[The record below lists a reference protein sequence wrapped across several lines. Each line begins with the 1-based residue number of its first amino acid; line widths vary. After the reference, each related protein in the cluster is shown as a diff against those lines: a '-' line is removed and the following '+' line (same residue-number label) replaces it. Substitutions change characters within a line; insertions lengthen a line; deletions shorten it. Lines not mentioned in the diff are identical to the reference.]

1 MVHNLDVEP
10 KRKKYKRSS
19 TGYKGV
25 IIRPNGTYQMQ
36 YGSNGRRK
44 NDGTILQ
51 RKIVTGFKT
60 AIQAAHAYDEAA
72 IKAGRKK
79 STLNFPTRN
88 YQKEKQE
95 KQKEQEKEKKPNK
108 QKKQG
113 KQGKQE
119 KQKSTEMKDL
129 LTMEEYKEMLQASM

>member
-44 NDGTILQ
+44 NDGTVLQ

-79 STLNFPTRN
+79 SSLNFPN
-88 YQKEKQE
+88 YKEQK
-95 KQKEQEKEKKPNK
+95 KQKEQEKEKKPK
-108 QKKQG
+108 EQKKQG
-113 KQGKQE
+113 E
-119 KQKSTEMKDL
+119 QKDQKTSEMKDL
-129 LTMEEYKEMLQASM
+129 LTMEEYKEMLHASM